1 MGRNRR
7 ALECLTDFLGED
19 SGSNPTSL
27 SFVII
32 VEGQLWAEPA
42 RLESSVLGSQ
52 PNQYSTKMLFISD
65 TRENSPVPGMGANER
80 ASRKASIPT
89 CQFPDM
95 AQCVGLEITQTL
107 LIEASKDKTASER
120 DVKNENRFP

>member
-7 ALECLTDFLGED
+7 ALECLRDVLGED

-27 SFVII
+27 WFVII

-52 PNQYSTKMLFISD
+52 PNQCSTKMLFISD
-65 TRENSPVPGMGANER
+65 TRETSPVPGMVANER
-80 ASRKASIPT
+80 ASRKAFIPT
-89 CQFPDM
+89 RQFPEM
-95 AQCVGLEITQTL
+95 AQCVGLEI
-107 LIEASKDKTASER
+107 A
-120 DVKNENRFP
+120 